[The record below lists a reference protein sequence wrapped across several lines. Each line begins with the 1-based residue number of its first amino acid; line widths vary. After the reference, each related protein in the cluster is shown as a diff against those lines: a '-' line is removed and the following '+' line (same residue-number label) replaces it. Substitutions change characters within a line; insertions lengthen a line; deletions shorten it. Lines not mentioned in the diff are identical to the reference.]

1 VSALSVSMEPVFF
14 SLDKFYID
22 RVWVKAYPAF
32 FAHLRLGD
40 NWHTFMSYRRE
51 GVFEEMTEHF
61 FRVYRT
67 MRGLRIAFRKN
78 VSVSSVADLVQL
90 VRYGEREEGSFERFQ
105 FLPDG
110 LIQVGR
116 LKLTK
121 EQILS
126 ARWLVY
132 VRVDERK
139 GEVVRE
145 KMFYMEWSP
154 WLRIAV
160 KPFLSGFTPP
170 LLRLFL
176 NGIVFAKGV
185 VGFDSSGYEYHTENW
200 VDPQSEGFDFGKFME
215 AQRRF
220 LDFMREELPAFARD
234 LWLSFFGRDEDLEV
248 KVTQVEIARDSYV
261 DMLRLV
267 NALRMVAGRYKTLKY
282 DAAQRKEDMFAT
294 WGNDFGLKYY
304 VTVRR
309 GLQLKA
315 YGKAVHKATGRVLN
329 RLEVTLS
336 LNRSLS
342 EVRKSGLF
350 PAHVEGEVRE
360 IIRRV
365 NVGLADT
372 KTIEEIR
379 AVLRQFVRCRKPE
392 YRALH
397 EAFLLDL
404 FIHGQIKG
412 KGVYRELARVYAK
425 HGLVEIRGRGRNSVY
440 VLKPEFLHFHE
451 NLKRLFGEIPVKLLM
466 QNTQNPQ
473 NQRE

>member
-1 VSALSVSMEPVFF
+1 MSRVVDAIPI
-14 SLDKFYID
+14 DKLYVD

-32 FAHLRLGD
+32 FAYLKYGD
-40 NWHTFMSYRRE
+40 NWAKFRSYMEE
-51 GVFEEMTEHF
+51 GVFRDMTEHF
-61 FRVYRT
+61 FRIYRT

-90 VRYGEREEGSFERFQ
+90 VRYGEREEGSFESFQ

-121 EQILS
+121 ERILS

-170 LLRLFL
+170 MIRFFL
-176 NGIVFAKGV
+176 NGIIFAKEV
-185 VGFDSSGYEYHTENW
+185 VGFNASEYEFHTENW
-200 VDPQSEGFDFGKFME
+200 VDPYASGFDFESFMRV
-215 AQRRF
+215 QGHF
-220 LDFMREELPAFARD
+220 LDYVRKNIPKLARD
-234 LWLSFFGRDEDLEV
+234 LWVAFFGRDEDLEV
-248 KVTQVEIARDSYV
+248 KVTQVELAHDSYV

-267 NALRMVAGRYKTLKY
+267 NALRMVAGRHKTLKY
-282 DAAQRKEDMFAT
+282 DAAQRKEDMFVT

-304 VTVRR
+304 VTVRK
-309 GLQLKA
+309 GFQLKA
-315 YGKAVHKATGRVLN
+315 YSKAVHKTTGRVLN
-329 RLEVTLS
+329 RFEMTLA
-336 LNRSLS
+336 LNRSVS
-342 EVRKSGLF
+342 EMEGKDFIPPKLW
-350 PAHVEGEVRE
+350 GEVVE
-360 IIRRV
+360 TVRRV
-365 NVGLADT
+365 NMGLVDE

-425 HGLVEIRGRGRNSVY
+425 HGLIEIRGRGRNSVY

-451 NLKRLFGEIPVKLLM
+451 NLRKIFGEIPVKLLVA
-466 QNTQNPQ
+466 QNPQ
-473 NQRE
+473 NRRA